1 MPEWKSNNLAC
12 LNTWSTLYIMKQS
25 QLSFKNSGDIEMKD
39 FLFFNP
45 TLSPDLLKKEA
56 EGVAVDLDKAF
67 INTCFA
73 KYEGGVTKTK
83 AIEDMIK
90 VLLEAPKTMAHLA
103 EKIDADYQ
111 F

>member
-12 LNTWSTLYIMKQS
+12 LNTWSTLFIMKQS
-25 QLSFKNSGDIEMKD
+25 QRSFKNSGDIKMKD

-45 TLSPDLLKKEA
+45 VLSPDLLKKEA
-56 EGVAVDLDKAF
+56 KRVAVDLDQAF

-73 KYEGGVTKTK
+73 AYENNVNKTK
-83 AIEDMIK
+83 AIDDMTTI
-90 VLLEAPKTMAHLA
+90 LLIGNKTMAHLA
-103 EKIDADYQ
+103 EKIDEDYQ

>member
-12 LNTWSTLYIMKQS
+12 LNTWSTLFIMKQS
-25 QLSFKNSGDIEMKD
+25 QKSFKNSGDVKMKD

-56 EGVAVDLDKAF
+56 KRVAIDLDQAF

-73 KYEGGVTKTK
+73 EYENGISRTR
-83 AIEDMIK
+83 AIADMVDI
-90 VLLEAPKTMAHLA
+90 LLMANKTMAHLA
-103 EKIDADYQ
+103 EKIDEDYQ